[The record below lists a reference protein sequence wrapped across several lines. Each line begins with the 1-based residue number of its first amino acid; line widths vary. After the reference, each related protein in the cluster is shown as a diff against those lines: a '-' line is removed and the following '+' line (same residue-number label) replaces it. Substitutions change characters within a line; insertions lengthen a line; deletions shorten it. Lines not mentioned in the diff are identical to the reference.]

1 MTPDLRLI
9 RATLKSE
16 PMLYV
21 TARTPMRAEELSTAM
36 AKAFNALE
44 AFLGS
49 ADIGPTGSPMALYSD
64 WDGRMVTLRVAVPV
78 RLADAARAILPVF
91 SGHTPAGP
99 ALMARHIGPY
109 ARLGETY
116 AAIEKLMHS
125 AGIGMGSLTWEVYHG
140 EPGHTPEAE
149 LVTEI
154 FMQIR
159 PDEAERL
166 PLA

>member
-9 RATLKSE
+9 RATLRSE

-21 TARTPMRAEELSTAM
+21 TARTPMRPEELSTAM
-36 AKAFNALE
+36 ATAFNALE

-49 ADIGPTGSPMALYSD
+49 AGIRPTGSPMALYSD

-78 RLADAARAILPVF
+78 RLADAAKAILPVL
-91 SGHTPAGP
+91 SGRTPDVP
-99 ALMARHIGPY
+99 ALVARHIGPY

-116 AAIEKLMHS
+116 AAIERLMHS
-125 AGIGMGSLTWEVYHG
+125 AGIGMGNLTWEVYHG
-140 EPGHTPEAE
+140 ELGHTPEAE

-159 PDEAERL
+159 PEEAERL